1 MAATTP
7 IAFDPDPQHLGL
19 VMTFKAASA
28 ILAGQIVA
36 FAANGVSRTVAPAT
50 SSLGQVVGVALHSQ
64 ATVGGD
70 VSVAMD
76 GSVVKVMLSAD
87 DGTADAGDWIGVST
101 VAGCGIVRDPA
112 IHAHDTVVGLGMVV
126 GYAIED
132 IAKGASNVGGTGY
145 IVVSTSPVWTASS

>member
-7 IAFDPDPQHLGL
+7 VAFDPDPIHLGL

-36 FAANGVSRTVAPAT
+36 YAASGVSRTVAPAT
-50 SSLGQVVGVALHSQ
+50 SSLGQCVGVALNS
-64 ATVGGD
+64 APNAGD
-70 VSVAMD
+70 LVTVAMD
-76 GSVVKVMLSAD
+76 GCVVKIMLSAD

-112 IHAHDTVVGLGMVV
+112 IHAHDTVVGLGMAI
-126 GYAIED
+126 GYAIDD
-132 IAKGASNVGGTGY
+132 ISAGASTVGGTGY
-145 IVVSTSPVWTASS
+145 IVVSTSPVWTAAS